1 MTWLLLGANGQLGLS
16 LQDVLTHLDISF
28 VATGRKEVDITN
40 ISDIRNC
47 VAKTH
52 PSVIVN
58 MAAWTDVEAAE
69 SYSEEVFRINAEG
82 AENVA
87 KEAALWDCPL
97 VHIST
102 DYVFDGKKNTP
113 YKVNDQTQPLSVYG
127 ASKLRGEI
135 LVQAAHPSGAWILRT
150 AWLYSQYG
158 KNFAK
163 TIARKGLAGESLSVV
178 NDSFGQPTSALE
190 LARQIVKLVQHRPP
204 SGTFHATNSGQ
215 ASWFDFASAILAPIA
230 TQVIISPV
238 PSSSFHMI
246 AKRPNYSVLDH
257 GEWNE
262 CNITP
267 MPHWEESLNE
277 IRELIFDSVKD
288 YRS

>member
-16 LQDVLTHLDISF
+16 LQDVLTHSEISF
-28 VATGRKEVDITN
+28 VAAGREEVDITDIIN
-40 ISDIRNC
+40 INDYVTKI
-47 VAKTH
+47 H

-69 SYSEEVFRINAEG
+69 SHSEEVFRINAEG

-87 KEAALWDCPL
+87 KVASSFGCPL

-102 DYVFDGKKNTP
+102 DYIFDGRKNTP
-113 YKVNDQTQPLSVYG
+113 YKVGDETNPLSVYG

-135 LVQAAHPSGAWILRT
+135 LVKSAHPSGYWILRT

-163 TIARKGLAGESLSVV
+163 TIARKGLSGDHMNVV

-190 LARQIVKLVQHRPP
+190 LARQIVKLVQHQPP
-204 SGTFHATNSGQ
+204 AGTFHATNGGQ
-215 ASWFDFASAILAPIA
+215 ATWFDFASAILVPIA
-230 TQVIISPV
+230 EQVTISPV
-238 PSSSFHMI
+238 PSSSFQTI
-246 AKRPNYSVLDH
+246 ARRPQYSILDH
-257 GEWNE
+257 SGWTA
-262 CNITP
+262 CNIAP
-267 MPHWEESLNE
+267 MPYWEESLVELRE
-277 IRELIFDSVKD
+277 IIFDSVKEN
-288 YRS
+288 S

>member
-28 VATGRKEVDITN
+28 VATGREEVDITN
-40 ISDIRNC
+40 ISDIHNC
-47 VAKTH
+47 VEKIR

-69 SYSEEVFRINAEG
+69 SHSVEVFRINAEG

-97 VHIST
+97 IHIST
-102 DYVFDGKKNTP
+102 DYIFDGNQNTP
-113 YKVNDQTQPLSVYG
+113 YKVDDQTHPLSVYG
-127 ASKLRGEI
+127 ASKLRGEK

-163 TIARKGLAGESLSVV
+163 TIARKGLAGETLSVI

-204 SGTFHATNSGQ
+204 GGIFHATNDGQ
-215 ASWFDFASAILAPIA
+215 ASWFDFASAIIEPIA
-230 TQVIISPV
+230 EQVTISPV
-238 PSSSFHMI
+238 PSSSFQTI
-246 AKRPNYSVLDH
+246 ARRPQYSILDH
-257 GEWNE
+257 SMWTA

-267 MPHWEESLNE
+267 MSHWEESLKE